1 MFCVEC
7 GSEEKLY
14 GHLCRKCLLSK
25 VLITPPEHV
34 LVQVCRGCDRVLD
47 GSAWKNVLP
56 EDVAARQLEA
66 GTRKHG
72 QVKSVR
78 WSVAYLPPEKGE
90 HRVMCTAALSI
101 EDDELAQEREVFIRV
116 RPGCCTSCSRQSG
129 DYYEAIIQL
138 RVEGLAAR
146 DAEVE
151 LAEENATVLRMTEEY
166 SGFDDKAFITK
177 QSLVKGGV
185 DYYVGSLAMAR
196 AIASKIRSYTGA
208 SVNESPSLVGQKD
221 GVDMYRNSILVKL
234 PTHREGDVVAY
245 NKKIHV
251 VEESDSKVTVLKSAS
266 NGQVVRVKSD
276 DPRMRPISKF
286 RDIREAVVVTHD
298 KSTVQVL
305 DPDSMVSVTLLRPP
319 YLKRIGE
326 SVQVVRYDGEL
337 HAV

>member
-7 GSEEKLY
+7 GSEERLY

-34 LVQVCRGCDRVLD
+34 LVQICHGCGRVLD
-47 GSAWKNVLP
+47 GSVWKNTLP

-72 QVKSVR
+72 QVKAVR
-78 WSVAYLPPEKGE
+78 WSVPYLPPEKGE
-90 HRVMCTAALSI
+90 HRVTCTAVLTI
-101 EDDELAQEREVFIRV
+101 EDDELTQEREIFIRV
-116 RPGCCTSCSRQSG
+116 RPGSCTSCSRQSG

-138 RVEGLAAR
+138 RVEGLAAK
-146 DAEVE
+146 DAETE
-151 LAEENATVLRMTEEY
+151 LAEENATVMRMTEEY
-166 SGFDDKAFITK
+166 SEFDDKAFITK
-177 QSLVKGGV
+177 QSLVKGGI
-185 DYYVGSLAMAR
+185 DYYMGSLAMAR

-208 SVNESPSLVGQKD
+208 SVNESPSLIGQKD

-245 NKKIHV
+245 DKKIHV
-251 VEESDSKVTVLKSAS
+251 VEESDSKITVLKSAS
-266 NGQVVRVKSD
+266 NGQIIRVRSD
-276 DPRMRPISKF
+276 DQKLKPISKY
-286 RDIREAVVVTHD
+286 RELKQAVVVTHD
-298 KSTVQVL
+298 KTTVQVL
-305 DPDSMVSVTLLRPP
+305 DPDSMASVTLLRPP